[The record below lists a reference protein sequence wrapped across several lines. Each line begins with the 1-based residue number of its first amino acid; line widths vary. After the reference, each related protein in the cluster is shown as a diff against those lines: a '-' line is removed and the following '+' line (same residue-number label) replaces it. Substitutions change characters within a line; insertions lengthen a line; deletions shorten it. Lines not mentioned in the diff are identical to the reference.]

1 MLGPPCALV
10 LDGMFSVRPRH
21 RILWLTS
28 RLEFATTVTGT
39 RAGVN
44 GSLNLPSSLAHVGL
58 SAFRLASVT
67 SGGENGHIP
76 HLFGIWYK
84 NRRTGYA
91 CFCTRFQG
99 SELVSKSYIQKFKIS
114 KRRKKSETPE
124 KLTWRGERDVE
135 RDPLFVLLAI

>member
-1 MLGPPCALV
+1 MLLRPALWKLNRIVNYSSVSAAVGPSQHCRAHTRMLGPPCALV

-99 SELVSKSYIQKFKIS
+99 SELVSNILHIKI
-114 KRRKKSETPE
+114 
-124 KLTWRGERDVE
+124 
-135 RDPLFVLLAI
+135 